1 MASTDKQTYG
11 KEQSQDQSYW
21 QGMYQPEARAASTRS
36 QAAGTRNYAQ
46 AVLAPKDHV
55 VAALLAI
62 FLGFLGM
69 HKFYLGYYQTGFV
82 MMAISVVGS
91 IFTLGLASAVM
102 GVIAIIE
109 GFIYLSKSQSEFDRI
124 YVSGRKDWF

>member
-1 MASTDKQTYG
+1 MAGLNRTTNR
-11 KEQSQDQSYW
+11 EQSQDQPYW
-21 QGMYQPEARAASTRS
+21 QGMYQPEVKVAPERS
-36 QAAGTRNYAQ
+36 QQVDARTYAQ
-46 AVLAPKDHV
+46 AMLAPKDRA

-91 IFTLGLASAVM
+91 IFTLGLAAAVM
-102 GVIAIIE
+102 AVIAIIE

-124 YVSGRKDWF
+124 YVYGNKDWF